1 MEPIMSEKT
10 QNFSYLSD
18 ALERQLIE
26 QELRSQAQK
35 AAALAIARGIR
46 RFFSALNG
54 VLVDATEMQAR
65 SRSNALRS
73 V

>member
-1 MEPIMSEKT
+1 MYELSQKT
-10 QNFSYLSD
+10 GYLSD

-35 AAALAIARGIR
+35 AAALAVARGIR
-46 RFFSALNG
+46 RFFSALNS

-65 SRSNALRS
+65 ARLNQLRS